1 MAMYSWKRTMSKTK
15 EGQVGKTV
23 YHAESRAYQVTK
35 DAYHIKAR
43 VYQVEK
49 KAREVSHP
57 SFYHESTS

>member
-1 MAMYSWKRTMSKTK
+1 MSKTK
-15 EGQVGKTV
+15 KDQVGKTV

-35 DAYHIKAR
+35 DAYQIKAR

-57 SFYHESTS
+57 SFYHESTSYNAIATVH